1 MMGNKRTL
9 KESKWKIEKM
19 KIDFCQFCDMK
30 KILSILFVIV
40 ILFGCTNSKKEEELK
55 RKDNSKIRKEWDL
68 RGKLISE
75 RVGI

>member
-1 MMGNKRTL
+1 
-9 KESKWKIEKM
+9 
-19 KIDFCQFCDMK
+19 MK